1 MKYINKGEINFKIAK
16 IDFEDKP
23 MRIMNNNRVAITIRE
38 GDKPR
43 KVDYCNDWSDAG
55 WLAQREGISIT
66 YYSKFDMWGASAD
79 GRESVHESPTV
90 AIALCYLKMK
100 GVSYEY

>member
-1 MKYINKGEINFKIAK
+1 VKYINKGEINLKIAQ
-16 IDFEDKP
+16 IDFKDKP

-55 WLAQREGISIT
+55 WLAQREGISVN
-66 YYSKFDMWGASAD
+66 YYDKFDMWGASVKDCEA
-79 GRESVHESPTV
+79 VNESPTV
-90 AIALCYLKMK
+90 AIALCYLKIK
-100 GVSYEY
+100 GSAYEY